1 MFSIPVRYAFTGD
14 VLRHLSTLFASIA
27 HFQKSDFEVEI
38 IYSFT
43 VEETAHLIRQI
54 GEVSRAQSAVWKKQE
69 WIKRKWLTNEAS
81 AVRHDS
87 CDIIPSSTNPFL
99 TCLIAL
105 KCNLH
110 R

>member
-1 MFSIPVRYAFTGD
+1 MFSIPVRYAFTRD
-14 VLRHLSTLFASIA
+14 VLHHLSTLFASIA
-27 HFQKSDFEVEI
+27 HFQTSDFEVEI

-81 AVRHDS
+81 AVRQ
-87 CDIIPSSTNPFL
+87 FV
-99 TCLIAL
+99 
-105 KCNLH
+105 
-110 R
+110 

>member
-1 MFSIPVRYAFTGD
+1 MLTHFTVINWRSLVFFPVRYAFTGD

-43 VEETAHLIRQI
+43 VEETANLIRQI

-81 AVRHDS
+81 AVRQ
-87 CDIIPSSTNPFL
+87 FV
-99 TCLIAL
+99 
-105 KCNLH
+105 
-110 R
+110 